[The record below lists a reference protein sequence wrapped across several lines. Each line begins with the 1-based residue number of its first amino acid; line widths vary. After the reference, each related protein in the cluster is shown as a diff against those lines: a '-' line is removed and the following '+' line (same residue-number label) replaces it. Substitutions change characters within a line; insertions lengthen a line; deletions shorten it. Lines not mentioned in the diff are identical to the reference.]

1 MSHKLLLADD
11 SITIQRVIEL
21 TFADEDVNVAA
32 VGDGQQAI
40 DRIEAD
46 PPDIILADV
55 GMPKRDGYDVAAY
68 VKSRPTLAHIPVV
81 LLTGAFEPVD
91 QARATAVGCDGVLAK
106 PFEPHMVISR
116 VKQLLKGAG
125 SSSSPKPAQA
135 APPPA
140 QPAVPTAATAEVKAP
155 EVQPKATHDPDPV
168 SLLTSDAL
176 AGKGKS
182 PDAQVSLDD
191 YFDQLDA
198 AFSNLDASQRVGAP
212 ADRPAVAPQA
222 SPKDDLDWAPKRP
235 TTFPELERPSGLAR
249 TPGAGPNEFEWIAEQ
264 AAKVSGPAN
273 LDFTGLT
280 DAEPQ
285 PVERVEAPPVVIPQ
299 RETIAP
305 PIAQQPTP
313 VVQAPPIVH
322 AAPVAHPQA
331 QSAQPVVPRIEPPP
345 VGAPIPGP
353 SVAAPVQSAPKR
365 QVSFDEPPHSAA
377 EPPRPVVSVP
387 MADAFVALLAAE
399 QGETLAIP
407 GVFAP
412 PPAAGPIAI
421 TDELVERVSDRVL
434 HRLNDAAVRDT
445 VRDTVSRVAERLV
458 REEIERI
465 KRTGRLG
472 D

>member
-116 VKQLLKGAG
+116 VKQLLKGAAG
-125 SSSSPKPAQA
+125 SANPRPSPAPTAPPQA
-135 APPPA
+135 AA
-140 QPAVPTAATAEVKAP
+140 PTPVAP
-155 EVQPKATHDPDPV
+155 EVRAPVVQPPAPQPVVDPV
-168 SLLTSDAL
+168 SLLTPSEHGRPKAT
-176 AGKGKS
+176 
-182 PDAQVSLDD
+182 DAQVSLDD

-198 AFSNLDASQRVGAP
+198 AFSNLDASQHAGTAP
-212 ADRPAVAPQA
+212 DRPAASQTTAKSDEPDWGPKVPSGAPDVE
-222 SPKDDLDWAPKRP
+222 K
-235 TTFPELERPSGLAR
+235 PSGLTR
-249 TPGAGPNEFEWIAEQ
+249 TPGAGPNEFEWIAAH
-264 AAKVSGPAN
+264 AADVSGAAS
-273 LDFTGLT
+273 LDFSGLT
-280 DAEPQ
+280 DVATKP
-285 PVERVEAPPVVIPQ
+285 VEAP
-299 RETIAP
+299 AP
-305 PIAQQPTP
+305 PVPPVLVSEPAAQVAAHQPTP
-313 VVQAPPIVH
+313 VAQVPIAPARPVL
-322 AAPVAHPQA
+322 APVES
-331 QSAQPVVPRIEPPP
+331 SAR
-345 VGAPIPGP
+345 
-353 SVAAPVQSAPKR
+353 PK
-365 QVSFDEPPHSAA
+365 VSFDEPSIAVA

-412 PPAAGPIAI
+412 PPSAAPGAI
-421 TDELVERVSDRVL
+421 TDELVERVSQRVL
-434 HRLNDAAVRDT
+434 NRLNDAVVRET
-445 VRDTVSRVAERLV
+445 VKDTVSRVAERLV
-458 REEIERI
+458 RDEIERI
-465 KRTGRLG
+465 KRTGRLS

>member
-116 VKQLLKGAG
+116 VKQLLKGTGG
-125 SSSSPKPAQA
+125 SSSPRPAAQP
-135 APPPA
+135 APLPA
-140 QPAVPTAATAEVKAP
+140 QPAVPTPAAAEVKTP
-155 EVQPKATHDPDPV
+155 EVQPRTTHDADPV
-168 SLLTSDAL
+168 SLLTSEAL

-198 AFSNLDASQRVGAP
+198 AFSNLDASQRAGASG
-212 ADRPAVAPQA
+212 DRPAVAPQA
-222 SPKDDLDWAPKRP
+222 SPEDDLDWAPKRP
-235 TTFPELERPSGLAR
+235 TMSPELERPSGLAR

-264 AAKVSGPAN
+264 AAKVSGAAN

-280 DAEPQ
+280 EPEPR
-285 PVERVEAPPVVIPQ
+285 PVERVETP
-299 RETIAP
+299 
-305 PIAQQPTP
+305 P
-313 VVQAPPIVH
+313 VVQAPPVVH
-322 AAPVAHPQA
+322 AAPVAHAPA
-331 QSAQPVVPRIEPPP
+331 PPAQPVVPLIQTPP
-345 VGAPIPGP
+345 VVEPIQGP
-353 SVAAPVQSAPKR
+353 SVAAPVQSPPKR

-377 EPPRPVVSVP
+377 EPPRPIVSVP

-412 PPAAGPIAI
+412 PPSAGPVAI
-421 TDELVERVSDRVL
+421 TDELVERVSERVL

-465 KRTGRLG
+465 KRTGRLN
-472 D
+472 DS

>member
-21 TFADEDVNVAA
+21 TFADEDVHVAA

-91 QARATAVGCDGVLAK
+91 QARAAAVGCDGVLAK

-125 SSSSPKPAQA
+125 GSASSRPVQA
-135 APPPA
+135 APAPP
-140 QPAVPTAATAEVKAP
+140 QPAEPTPAAAEVRVAEAP
-155 EVQPKATHDPDPV
+155 PQASSHVVDPV
-168 SLLTSDAL
+168 TLLTTDAL
-176 AGKGKS
+176 AGKGKAA
-182 PDAQVSLDD
+182 DAQVSLDD

-198 AFSNLDASQRVGAP
+198 AFSNLDASQRAT
-212 ADRPAVAPQA
+212 AAVDQPVATPTTTDQ
-222 SPKDDLDWAPKRP
+222 DDLDWAPKRP
-235 TTFPELERPSGLAR
+235 PGAPEGEKPSGLTR
-249 TPGAGPNEFEWIAEQ
+249 TPGAGPNEFEWIATH
-264 AAKVSGPAN
+264 AAEVTGSAN

-280 DAEPQ
+280 DVPTKPVDVAVPAPTVVPPREPA
-285 PVERVEAPPVVIPQ
+285 APQV
-299 RETIAP
+299 AH
-305 PIAQQPTP
+305 QPTP
-313 VVQAPPIVH
+313 VVP
-322 AAPVAHPQA
+322 APVPPAPVPPA
-331 QSAQPVVPRIEPPP
+331 RPVVAPVERPATGNAALEEPPF
-345 VGAPIPGP
+345 V
-353 SVAAPVQSAPKR
+353 V
-365 QVSFDEPPHSAA
+365 A

-399 QGETLAIP
+399 QGETLTIP

-412 PPAAGPIAI
+412 PPSVGPMAI
-421 TDELVERVSDRVL
+421 TDELVERVSNRVL
-434 HRLNDAAVRDT
+434 NRLNDAVVRET
-445 VRDTVSRVAERLV
+445 VRDTVSRVAEHLV

-465 KRTGRLG
+465 KRTGRLS

>member
-116 VKQLLKGAG
+116 VKQLLKAASG
-125 SSSSPKPAQA
+125 SASPRPGPSPA
-135 APPPA
+135 APQTAAPTSAAPDVRAPETQPPA
-140 QPAVPTAATAEVKAP
+140 SPSVVDVVSPGTSHEPAGQA
-155 EVQPKATHDPDPV
+155 
-168 SLLTSDAL
+168 
-176 AGKGKS
+176 KS
-182 PDAQVSLDD
+182 AHAQVSLDD

-198 AFSNLDASQRVGAP
+198 AFSNLDASQRGGAAPDRSASSQP
-212 ADRPAVAPQA
+212 APRSDSLDGMPQHSPSAPEA
-222 SPKDDLDWAPKRP
+222 
-235 TTFPELERPSGLAR
+235 SGLAR
-249 TPGAGPNEFEWIAEQ
+249 TPGAGPNEFEWIATH
-264 AAKVSGPAN
+264 AAEVAGVPN
-273 LDFTGLT
+273 LDFSGLT
-280 DAEPQ
+280 DVAAKPAE
-285 PVERVEAPPVVIPQ
+285 A
-299 RETIAP
+299 
-305 PIAQQPTP
+305 
-313 VVQAPPIVH
+313 
-322 AAPVAHPQA
+322 
-331 QSAQPVVPRIEPPP
+331 
-345 VGAPIPGP
+345 PGP
-353 SVAAPVQSAPKR
+353 SPAPPAAIEPVAPAVPMIERAAAAAPHKPAPAAQVQSPAHPPVAVTESALRQRAP
-365 QVSFDEPPHSAA
+365 FDTPPVAVA

-387 MADAFVALLAAE
+387 MADAFAALLAAE
-399 QGETLAIP
+399 QGETLTIP

-412 PPAAGPIAI
+412 PAAAGPVAI
-421 TDELVERVSDRVL
+421 TDELVERVSERVL
-434 HRLNDAAVRDT
+434 RRLNDTVVRET
-445 VRDTVSRVAERLV
+445 VRETVSRVAERLV
-458 REEIERI
+458 RDEIERI

-472 D
+472 E

>member
-116 VKQLLKGAG
+116 VKQLLKGASG
-125 SSSSPKPAQA
+125 SASARPGPAAAAPSQA
-135 APPPA
+135 AA
-140 QPAVPTAATAEVKAP
+140 PTAIAPDVRVQEPPTAVETVSAVTHEPAAK
-155 EVQPKATHDPDPV
+155 PKAADP
-168 SLLTSDAL
+168 
-176 AGKGKS
+176 
-182 PDAQVSLDD
+182 QVSLDD

-198 AFSNLDASQRVGAP
+198 AFSNLDASQRGGSLPDRSAP
-212 ADRPAVAPQA
+212 SQSATQ
-222 SPKDDLDWAPKRP
+222 SSELDWAQKHAPSV
-235 TTFPELERPSGLAR
+235 PEGEKPSGLAR
-249 TPGAGPNEFEWIAEQ
+249 TPGAGPNEFEWIATH
-264 AAKVSGPAN
+264 AADVAGIAN
-273 LDFTGLT
+273 LDFSGLT
-280 DAEPQ
+280 DVAANPVEAAVP
-285 PVERVEAPPVVIPQ
+285 PRPVPVTETVLPPVSVVERVAPEVVS
-299 RETIAP
+299 
-305 PIAQQPTP
+305 QPTP
-313 VVQAPPIVH
+313 V
-322 AAPVAHPQA
+322 APVPSPHPR
-331 QSAQPVVPRIEPPP
+331 V
-345 VGAPIPGP
+345 AP
-353 SVAAPVQSAPKR
+353 
-365 QVSFDEPPHSAA
+365 FDESSRTAV

-399 QGETLAIP
+399 QGETLTIP

-412 PPAAGPIAI
+412 PPAGASVGI
-421 TDELVERVSDRVL
+421 TDELVERVAERVL
-434 HRLNDAAVRDT
+434 SRLNDSVVRET

-458 REEIERI
+458 RDEIERI
-465 KRTGRLG
+465 KRIGQ
-472 D
+472 